1 VLIVTRLI
9 EVFDYMHLKK
19 QQKASVTLGHLVVS
33 RLMAM
38 SMSVLFVTK

>member
-1 VLIVTRLI
+1 
-9 EVFDYMHLKK
+9 MHLKK

-33 RLMAM
+33 CLMAK